1 MDKFEREA
9 MQNVPA
15 GYFRVLDGEIR
26 ADDLIWS
33 QYEQPTRFRRA
44 DDPEWQ
50 QKCESVE
57 DCYCVV
63 RLPVHRPAA
72 GQTVRTYKISNDLP
86 HKDSEQG
93 QLFFSVDQC
102 KGDLN

>member
-33 QYEQPTRFRRA
+33 WTTSEWLRA

-63 RLPVHRPAA
+63 RRPVHRPVS
-72 GQTVRTYKISNDLP
+72 GQTVRTYKISHDLP